1 MKYLFVVLTAGL
13 LFGLNSCGYVE
24 RDFLGKWQV
33 YDLELQSEW
42 RGNIVDDDMREYY
55 ENVFYEFLPEG
66 KMVYHEYGVEGDGE
80 WDLNDGENLE
90 MKYTMHTSWRSKR
103 ENLKCKILSCTA
115 GKMALQMKFQENE
128 TWVFYLKEVNN

>member
-1 MKYLFVVLTAGL
+1 MKYLFVVLSVGL
-13 LFGLNSCGYVE
+13 LMGLNSCGYVE

-42 RGNIVDDDMREYY
+42 RGNIVDDDMRSYY
-55 ENVFYEFLPEG
+55 ENVYYEFLPEG
-66 KMVYHEYGVEGDGE
+66 KMIYHEYGNEGDGE
-80 WDLNDGENLE
+80 WSLADDENLQ
-90 MKYTMHTSWRSKR
+90 MTYTMHTRRRTKR

-128 TWVFYLKEVNN
+128 TWVIYLREVQE

>member
-1 MKYLFVVLTAGL
+1 MKYLFVVVTAGL

-42 RGNIVDDDMREYY
+42 RGNIVDDDMRDYY
-55 ENVFYEFLPEG
+55 ENVHYEFLPEG
-66 KMVYHEYGVEGDGE
+66 KMIYHEFDIEGEGE
-80 WDLNDGENLE
+80 WNLIDGENLE
-90 MKYTMHTSWRSKR
+90 MSYTMQTFRRRKQ

-115 GKMALQMKFQENE
+115 GKMALQIKFQENE
-128 TWVFYLKEVNN
+128 TWVFYLKEVND